1 MNNATKTVYK
11 TITPAEFQ
19 QITGY
24 RFSLSLVKSLVDDE
38 DYFQDMQDI
47 DLYQFE
53 LAGKDFSF
61 DSYLNEIEVLVEEI
75 TATYI

>member
-38 DYFQDMQDI
+38 DYFADMQDLE
-47 DLYQFE
+47 LYQFE